1 MKKNL
6 FYHKNLPEQQCLL
19 ANHQIKNNLSRFIA
33 FLRLQIFQNIKQRD
47 SQIELLILYYTYI
60 VYRQQSNT
68 ICYIFTDWTTVT
80 SVIQCHNVLATDK
93 RDLADP
99 ASFRDTFAI
108 AASSQHED
116 KHRDDWI
123 GLSSVLRPRQH
134 SIGYTGDGFYR
145 SKDPTNSIKVLKE
158 HIVHR
163 QIKHTISRHEHK
175 TQQVP

>member
-1 MKKNL
+1 VKKNI
-6 FYHKNLPEQQCLL
+6 FFHKNLPEQQCLL

-60 VYRQQSNT
+60 VYRQQINT

-93 RDLADP
+93 RDLADS
-99 ASFRDTFAI
+99 ASFRDTLAI

-134 SIGYTGDGFYR
+134 SKLIGYTGDGFYR
-145 SKDPTNSIKVLKE
+145 SKDPTNSIKGLKE
-158 HIVHR
+158 HIV
-163 QIKHTISRHEHK
+163 S
-175 TQQVP
+175 TQTNQTYNKQS